1 LLQSVVP
8 RRAKTRSGHE
18 VLRAICHTKNIEGGA
33 VPPHPLRLAWKSC
46 PAMVLNRR
54 LRNGVALESLTLET
68 VSPQV
73 LIGFMGF
80 TFVNPVQG

>member
-1 LLQSVVP
+1 
-8 RRAKTRSGHE
+8 
-18 VLRAICHTKNIEGGA
+18 
-33 VPPHPLRLAWKSC
+33 
-46 PAMVLNRR
+46 MVLNRR